1 MGLLK
6 KFAKSMLENLA
17 DGKDDNK
24 EKGGQGLS
32 HDEAVKEVQNNPVF
46 KAEEARIQRDL
57 EEVDKKTKQSIKTL
71 KDLNKKTDYKKRF
84 KGL

>member
-32 HDEAVKEVQNNPVF
+32 RDEALKKVQNNPVF

-57 EEVDKKTKQSIKTL
+57 EDLRKKSEKLNKSL
-71 KDLNKKTDYKKRF
+71 KELNKKTDYKTRF
-84 KGL
+84 KDL

>member
-17 DGKDDNK
+17 DDKNDNK

-32 HDEAVKEVQNNPVF
+32 RDEALKKVQNDPFF
-46 KAEEARIQRDL
+46 KAEEERIQKDL
-57 EEVDKKTKQSIKTL
+57 EELRKRDEKL
-71 KDLNKKTDYKKRF
+71 ADDLSKLDNPFAPSKRR
-84 KGL
+84 KLP

>member
-32 HDEAVKEVQNNPVF
+32 RDEALKKVQNDPF
-46 KAEEARIQRDL
+46 LKAEEERIQKDL
-57 EEVDKKTKQSIKTL
+57 EAL
-71 KDLNKKTDYKKRF
+71 KKRTDALND
-84 KGL
+84 KLEDAESVL

>member
-6 KFAKSMLENLA
+6 KFAKSMLKNLA

-32 HDEAVKEVQNNPVF
+32 RDEAVKEVQNNPVF
-46 KAEEARIQRDL
+46 KAEETRIKKDL
-57 EEVDKKTKQSIKTL
+57 EDLRKQREKNIKAL
-71 KDLNKKTDYKKRF
+71 DSLPKA
-84 KGL
+84 

>member
-17 DGKDDNK
+17 DDKDDNK

-32 HDEAVKEVQNNPVF
+32 RDEAVKEVQNNPVF
-46 KAEEARIQRDL
+46 KAEEARIQKDL
-57 EEVDKKTKQSIKTL
+57 EALRKDTMKLNKDLE
-71 KDLNKKTDYKKRF
+71 DLNKRTDYKKRF

>member
-6 KFAKSMLENLA
+6 KFAKSMLKNLA

-32 HDEAVKEVQNNPVF
+32 RDEAVKKVQNNPVF
-46 KAEEARIQRDL
+46 KAEETRIKKDL
-57 EEVDKKTKQSIKTL
+57 EDLRKQKEKNIKAL
-71 KDLNKKTDYKKRF
+71 DSLPKA
-84 KGL
+84 

>member
-6 KFAKSMLENLA
+6 KFAKSMLKNLA

-32 HDEAVKEVQNNPVF
+32 RDEAVKEVQNNPVF
-46 KAEEARIQRDL
+46 KAEEARIQKDL
-57 EEVDKKTKQSIKTL
+57 EALRKDTMKLNKDLE
-71 KDLNKKTDYKKRF
+71 DLNKRTDYKKRF